1 MPHRPR
7 PHPYLDAP
15 HPIAFA
21 HRGGGA
27 QGDENSSAALARAAE
42 AGYRYIETDVHVST
56 DGVPVL
62 FHDPTLKRLTGDP
75 RRVED
80 LAWPDLAAIRL
91 SGEPLI
97 PRLDDVL
104 GAWPHIRF
112 NIDIKTDTAVESTLA
127 ALNATNSLDRVCI
140 GAFSDARLAR
150 VRKAA
155 GPRLATSMGP
165 KEVARFKLASLM
177 PRSRR
182 GGVAGAVAL
191 QVPVRSGPIRVVD
204 RRFVAH
210 AHDLGLDV
218 HVWTVD
224 DAPTINA
231 LLDLGV
237 DGVMTDRLDV
247 LKEVYTARGLW
258 PDPTPM
264 DGMPA

>member
-1 MPHRPR
+1 MPHRP

-21 HRGGGA
+21 HRGGAA
-27 QGDENSSAALARAAE
+27 QGDENSTAALARAIA
-42 AGYRYIETDVHVST
+42 AGYRFIETDVHVST
-56 DGVPVL
+56 DGVAVL
-62 FHDPTLKRLTGDP
+62 FHDDTLQRLTGDP

-80 LAWPDLAAIRL
+80 LAWRDLAAIRL
-91 SGEPLI
+91 AGEPLI

-104 GAWPHIRF
+104 GSWPAIRF
-112 NIDIKTDTAVESTLA
+112 NIDIKTDTAVDATLA
-127 ALNATNSLDRVCI
+127 TLEATGSLDRVCV
-140 GAFSDARLAR
+140 GAFSDTRLAR
-150 VRKAA
+150 VRKHA

-165 KEVARFKLASLM
+165 REVARFKLASLL
-177 PRSRR
+177 PRSRW
-182 GGVAGAVAL
+182 GAVPGAVAL
-191 QVPVRSGPIRVVD
+191 QVPIKSGPLRVVTKG
-204 RRFVAH
+204 FVDH
-210 AHDLGLDV
+210 AHHLGLDV

-264 DGMPA
+264 DGKPA